1 MKNTMKRAEA
11 VINLSHIE
19 HNFREIKK
27 FTDNKKIIC
36 VIKADAYGHGAT
48 VLGKLYEKLG
58 ADILAVACFDEA
70 LQLRTAGIRTPVL
83 ILGTTPPELAGTL
96 SDNNIIQTVPSLE
109 YAHRLNSELQK
120 GNKKISVHI
129 KLDTGMTRLGV
140 YAHKAYIEDAVDE
153 VEKITK
159 LEFISPNGIFTH
171 FSEAE
176 IEDTT
181 FTEEQLSCFLGVI
194 DILEKRGKT
203 FEFCH
208 CANSAGVVNYNKAHL
223 SCVRPGLILY
233 GLSPTGKPVPGL
245 DLRPAMTFR
254 SRIADIRNIKKGD
267 AISYNRRFTAPRDM
281 KIAVVSCG
289 YGDGLHRALS
299 GKACCLINGKRAP
312 LLGNICMDLFLAD
325 VSRIPDVAP
334 FDEVVIFGAQNG
346 EYISPDELADLSGT
360 ISYELLTSVSKRVV
374 RTYITD
380 PA

>member
-1 MKNTMKRAEA
+1 MIKRAEA

-27 FTDNKKIIC
+27 FTGNKKIIC
-36 VIKADAYGHGAT
+36 VIKADAYGHGAAT
-48 VLGKLYEKLG
+48 LGKLYEKLG
-58 ADILAVACFDEA
+58 ADILAVACIDEA
-70 LQLRTAGIRTPVL
+70 LQLKEAGIRAPVM
-83 ILGTTPPELAGTL
+83 ILGATPPELAGVL
-96 SDNNIIQTVPSLE
+96 SDNGIIQTVPSLE
-109 YAHRLNSELQK
+109 YARHLDSELCK
-120 GNKKISVHI
+120 ENKKLSVHI

-140 YAHKAYIEDAVDE
+140 YAHKAYIEDAADE
-153 VEKITK
+153 AEKIAE
-159 LEFISPNGIFTH
+159 LSFLSADGIFTH

-176 IEDTT
+176 SEDTA
-181 FTEEQLSCFLGVI
+181 FTEEQLDCFLGVVAL
-194 DILEKRGKT
+194 LEKRGKT

-208 CANSAGVVNYNKAHL
+208 CANSAAVVNYNRAHL

-233 GLSPTGKPVPGL
+233 GLSPTEKPIPEL

-254 SRIADIRNIKKGD
+254 SRIADIRHIKKGD
-267 AISYNRRFTAPRDM
+267 AISYNRRFVAPRDM

-299 GKACCLINGKRAP
+299 GKSCCLIKGKRAP
-312 LLGNICMDLFLAD
+312 VLGNICMDLFLAD

>member
-1 MKNTMKRAEA
+1 MTNTLKRAEA

-27 FTDNKKIIC
+27 FIGNKKIIC
-36 VIKADAYGHGAT
+36 VIKADAYGHGAA
-48 VLGKLYEKLG
+48 VLGKLYETLG
-58 ADILAVACFDEA
+58 ADILAVACIDEA
-70 LQLRTAGIRTPVL
+70 LQLRAAGICTPVM
-83 ILGTTPPELAGTL
+83 ILGTTPPEFAGTL
-96 SDNNIIQTVPSLE
+96 SDNGIIQTVPSLE
-109 YAHRLNSELQK
+109 YARHLNAALSKE
-120 GNKKISVHI
+120 NKKLSVHI

-140 YAHKAYIEDAVDE
+140 YAHKSDIEAAADE
-153 VEKITK
+153 AEQITA
-159 LEFISPNGIFTH
+159 LSFLSAGGIFTH

-176 IEDTT
+176 SEDTA
-181 FTEEQLSCFLGVI
+181 FTEEQLDCFLGVVSL
-194 DILEKRGKT
+194 LEKRGKT

-208 CANSAGVVNYNKAHL
+208 CANSAAVVNYNRSHL

-233 GLSPTGKPVPGL
+233 GLSPTEKPIPGL

-254 SRIADIRNIKKGD
+254 SRIADIRHIKKGD
-267 AISYNRRFTAPRDM
+267 AISYNRRFTAQRDM

-299 GKACCLINGKRAP
+299 GKASCLIRGKRAP
-312 LLGNICMDLFLAD
+312 VLGNICMDLFLAD
-325 VSRIPDVAP
+325 VSEIPEASS
-334 FDEVVIFGAQNG
+334 FDEVVLFGTQNG
-346 EYISPDELADLSGT
+346 EHIFPDELARLSGT